1 MSYFCISS
9 SKNELINWLYYYM
22 KQKDT
27 LQRYYQSP
35 DALILVVT
43 SSTFTLFDRL
53 MALLE
58 KLSPLAF
65 RLVYK
70 SEPIPS
76 NILEQLNTSTI
87 NLQPTKTTARDWVM
101 TISRRTSKTLTQP
114 IVQATSAN
122 TNAATAA
129 STTQPTDTLR
139 TTLSRKINS
148 LFTKTNPTPSQ
159 RKTSSAVT
167 ARLPMPKTQTARQTS
182 PAPTSS
188 NRSRT
193 PNTFANP
200 TTTKP
205 VIVTSP
211 KLNHGPRTGAIR
223 RGISPSVVVA
233 PSPPPTLNTT
243 TGTPQST
250 TSAFQSKIPR
260 PSLNVDKPKSARYRS
275 TAPSTK

>member
-1 MSYFCISS
+1 
-9 SKNELINWLYYYM
+9 M

-43 SSTFTLFDRL
+43 PSTFTLFDRL

-70 SEPIPS
+70 PDPIPT

-87 NLQPTKTTARDWVM
+87 SVQPTKTTARDWVM

-114 IVQATSAN
+114 IVLPNSAN
-122 TNAATAA
+122 TNAPTTAA
-129 STTQPTDTLR
+129 STTQPTDTIR

-148 LFTKTNPTPSQ
+148 LFTKTNPTPAQ

-167 ARLPMPKTQTARQTS
+167 AKLPVPRTPTTRQAS
-182 PAPTSS
+182 PAPLSS

-193 PNTFANP
+193 PSTFANP

-211 KLNHGPRTGAIR
+211 KSNHTPRTGAIR

-243 TGTPQST
+243 AATPSST
-250 TSAFQSKIPR
+250 PAFQSKIPR

-275 TAPSTK
+275 TAPPTK

>member
-1 MSYFCISS
+1 
-9 SKNELINWLYYYM
+9 M
-22 KQKDT
+22 KQKDV

-35 DALILVVT
+35 EALILVVT

-70 SEPIPS
+70 PDPIPS

-87 NLQPTKTTARDWVM
+87 SVQPTKTSARDWVM

-114 IVQATSAN
+114 IVLSTTAN
-122 TNAATAA
+122 TNATTAA

-148 LFTKTNPTPSQ
+148 LFTKTNPAPSQ

-167 ARLPMPKTQTARQTS
+167 ARLPLPRTPTTRQTS
-182 PAPTSS
+182 PAPPPPSS
-188 NRSRT
+188 RART
-193 PNTFANP
+193 PSTFSNT

-211 KLNHGPRTGAIR
+211 KSNHGPRTGAIR

-233 PSPPPTLNTT
+233 PSPPPTMNTT
-243 TGTPQST
+243 AATPSST
-250 TSAFQSKIPR
+250 PAFQSKIPR

-275 TAPSTK
+275 TAPPTK

>member
-1 MSYFCISS
+1 
-9 SKNELINWLYYYM
+9 M
-22 KQKDT
+22 KQKDI
-27 LQRYYQSP
+27 LQRYYQPP

-43 SSTFTLFDRL
+43 DSTFNLFDRL

-70 SEPIPS
+70 SEAIPS
-76 NILEQLNTSTI
+76 NVLEQLNTSTI
-87 NLQPTKTTARDWVM
+87 SVQPNKASARDWVM

-114 IVQATSAN
+114 IVLTPPAD
-122 TNAATAA
+122 TNAASA
-129 STTQPTDTLR
+129 QPSDTLR

-148 LFTKTNPTPSQ
+148 LFTKTNPAPLQ

-167 ARLPMPKTQTARQTS
+167 AKLPMPKTQTARQTS
-182 PAPTSS
+182 PAPISI

-193 PNTFANP
+193 PITSTNS

-211 KLNHGPRTGAIR
+211 KSVHSSRTGTIR

-233 PSPPPTLNTT
+233 PSPPPPLNTAS
-243 TGTPQST
+243 GTPQST
-250 TSAFQSKIPR
+250 PSAFQSKIPR

-275 TAPSTK
+275 TAPPTK